1 MGHGCL
7 HLNSPAF
14 FLFEC
19 DVMKWRN
26 YPRSVENKK
35 QRIVCEIRFHFV
47 STLTMLTTEQSAR
60 DWGAAAVCT
69 KLYKLIAALSLSFCA
84 IVVCCVPIMAC
95 AVCAVNR
102 EEEEEYNMK
111 NWSTKCEKSSFLC
124 VSVALLKYFKWLWF
138 IQKQY

>member
-14 FLFEC
+14 FSLFEC
-19 DVMKWRN
+19 GVMKWRN
-26 YPRSVENKK
+26 YPRSKENKK

-69 KLYKLIAALSLSFCA
+69 KLYKLIAALSLWFYA
-84 IVVCCVPIMAC
+84 IVVCCVCPHHGLC
-95 AVCAVNR
+95 RVCRQQRRKRRDEV
-102 EEEEEYNMK
+102 K
-111 NWSTKCEKSSFLC
+111 NWSTKCKKSSFLC
-124 VSVALLKYFKWLWF
+124 ICCSPKIFKFNFDF
-138 IQKQY
+138 I